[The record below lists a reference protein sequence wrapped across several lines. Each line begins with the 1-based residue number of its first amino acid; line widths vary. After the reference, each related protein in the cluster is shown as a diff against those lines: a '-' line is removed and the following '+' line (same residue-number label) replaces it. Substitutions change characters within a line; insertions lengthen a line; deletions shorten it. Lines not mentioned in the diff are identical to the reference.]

1 MMLARTWA
9 TERGAPD
16 ALTASMAA
24 VRLPLR
30 EAATPERAL
39 ELRRKLFDDHRIEV
53 PVTAFAGALW
63 ARISAHA
70 YNRPADYARLAAC
83 FRP

>member
-1 MMLARTWA
+1 
-9 TERGAPD
+9 
-16 ALTASMAA
+16 MAA

-30 EAATPERAL
+30 EPATLERAQ

-53 PVTAFAGALW
+53 PVTAFSGALW

-70 YNRPADYARLAAC
+70 YNRPADYTRLAAC
-83 FRP
+83 FGA